1 MLETLHLLRP
11 WWLLA
16 LIPAILIIF
25 YWLKRNYGNSNWNSA
40 ISGELLKVLLEDH
53 TSQSRRWFSGVVVAT
68 LILVLVGLSG
78 PAWEKLP
85 QAVEQKQ
92 DT

>member
-40 ISGELLKVLLEDH
+40 ISGELLIIPVNRGAGSLE
-53 TSQSRRWFSGVVVAT
+53 
-68 LILVLVGLSG
+68 
-78 PAWEKLP
+78 
-85 QAVEQKQ
+85 
-92 DT
+92 